1 MTMSNQCLEIKGRLV
16 DLINRYNEALKA
28 KNLDDMTAIEKAIRD
43 EEAEFAAQSQNDLFS
58 VCKRSESPILE
69 GVRQYTY
76 PILKHKTERDGELIT
91 GMDLVDDREKQ
102 IDLVKLCK
110 FCNLPYL
117 WAYKVEKAGE
127 LLCIRTAKELGM
139 TLDEIKRISKTYRM
153 ASAAQEVELGGTP
166 TSNNQICKLLQKV
179 IDDIIFEDDG
189 NGKNKYKVNSHD
201 VAYLL
206 MCYTKR
212 GRKQLSVTVAK
223 ASFLHGLIVDVLHR
237 IVCGLKYGLEY
248 QMVKDEKVEVVE
260 DEPKKVSLERP
271 EGYKRHDAPEVEDKE
286 ESDEESSEESE
297 VVVIPRDGEVA

>member
-1 MTMSNQCLEIKGRLV
+1 MTMSTQCMEIKNRMV
-16 DLINRYNEALKA
+16 ALIKGYNEALKA
-28 KNLDDMTAIEKAIRD
+28 KNLDDMTATEKAVRD
-43 EEAEFAAQSQNDLFS
+43 AEAEFAAQSQADLFS
-58 VCKRSESPILE
+58 ECKKAENPILE
-69 GVRQYTY
+69 GVRRYTY
-76 PILKHKTERDGELIT
+76 PVMKHKIDRDGELIT
-91 GMDLVDDREKQ
+91 GMELVDDREKQ

-139 TLDEIKRISKTYRM
+139 TTDEIKRIANTYRM
-153 ASAAQEVELGGTP
+153 AKAAEEVELGGTP
-166 TSNNQICKLLQKV
+166 TSNNQIVKLLQKV

-248 QMVKDEKVEVVE
+248 QMIKDEKAEKADAPAV
-260 DEPKKVSLERP
+260 KP
-271 EGYKRHDAPEVEDKE
+271 ETDDTPAPEVEGD
-286 ESDEESSEESE
+286 DEQVEDAEEESE
-297 VVVIPRDGEVA
+297 TVVIPHSEEVA